1 MKMNDRIPESPPVI
15 TPVPTGSIR
24 PLWSVMIPAYNCMEF
39 LKQTIASV
47 VEQAPA
53 EDIMQ
58 IEVVDD
64 ASTDGNIKELVETVG
79 KGRVTYFRQ
88 TENVGSLRNFETC
101 LNRSRGHLIHL
112 LHGDDMVAPGFYEEM
127 EAIMNKFPIAGSAFC
142 RYSFINKESKE
153 TSVVSPVLKEAGI
166 IDDWLEKV
174 AVVNYPQPP
183 SVVVRRS
190 VYEHLG
196 GFFAAHYGEDWEM
209 WCRIAANYPVAYTP
223 KYLAKYR
230 IHFNNISTKAL
241 LSGQSV
247 TDIDKLIGIIQ
258 QYLPIEKRRH
268 IKSRSKHNFS
278 THFASIALRNFYG
291 DKDKY
296 LKLAYK
302 SFMFDK
308 NMTTM
313 YFLTKVAINYLMGS
327 LPLPEKDKRG

>member
-1 MKMNDRIPESPPVI
+1 MNDRIPESPPVI
-15 TPVPTGSIR
+15 TPVPTGTIR

-39 LKQTIASV
+39 LKQAIASV
-47 VEQAPA
+47 LEQAPA

-64 ASTDGNIKELVETVG
+64 ASTDGNIKELVETIG
-79 KGRVTYFRQ
+79 KGRVSYFRQ
-88 TENVGSLRNFETC
+88 PENVGSLRNFETC

-112 LHGDDMVAPGFYEEM
+112 LHGDDLVSPGFYQEM
-127 EAIMNKFPIAGSAFC
+127 GSVMEKFPEAGSAFC
-142 RYSFINKESKE
+142 SYSFINKDSQV
-153 TSVVSPVLKEAGI
+153 TSLASPIMDKAGI
-166 IDDWLEKV
+166 IEDWLEKV
-174 AVVNYPQPP
+174 AVINYPQPP

-223 KYLAKYR
+223 KCLAKYR

-247 TDIDKLIGIIQ
+247 ADINKLIGIIQ
-258 QYLPIEKRRH
+258 QYLPLNKRKKIRN
-268 IKSRSKHNFS
+268 KSKHNFS

-302 SFMFDK
+302 SFLMDR
-308 NMTTM
+308 NRTTF
-313 YFLTKVAINYLMGS
+313 YFLTKIVLSYFVQVNTTHNKS
-327 LPLPEKDKRG
+327 